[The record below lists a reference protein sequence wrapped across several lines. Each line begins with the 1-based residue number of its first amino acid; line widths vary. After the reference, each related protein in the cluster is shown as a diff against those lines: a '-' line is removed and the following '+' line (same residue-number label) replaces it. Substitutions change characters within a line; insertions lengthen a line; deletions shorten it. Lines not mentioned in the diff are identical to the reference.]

1 MGLFDIFS
9 RKNTTSLITSIDKL
23 LDIMDHSLLVFRDG
37 VKDYLYDDE
46 TGFDENLVSMAT
58 LESEAGEIIREI
70 ERSLYSRGYL
80 IRARGDIMRL
90 LERLD
95 HIINI
100 ISVDLVQ
107 FEIEAPNIPVELR
120 KEFMKL
126 TELASLSV
134 ESSVPGAKAYFTAPK
149 DVVETTNRVYFYEK
163 EAVKLSQSIKR
174 TVFHNMSEDLK
185 LSEKFHLRYF
195 ALHIEDLAKA
205 AVKVAEQLSVMAI
218 KRSL

>member
-9 RKNTTSLITSIDKL
+9 NKNADKL
-23 LDIMDHSLLVFRDG
+23 TNSINRLLELVDDSILVFRDG
-37 VKDYLYDDE
+37 VKNYLYNDE
-46 TGFDENLVSMAT
+46 SGFSDNLSSMASIEA
-58 LESEAGEIIREI
+58 ESGALFREV
-70 ERSLYSRGYL
+70 ESSLYSRGNL
-80 IRARGDIMRL
+80 VRSRGDIMRL
-90 LERLD
+90 LERFE
-95 HIINI
+95 HIISI
-100 ISVDLVQ
+100 ISADLIQ
-107 FEIEAPNIPVELR
+107 FEIESPTIPAELK

-174 TVFHNMSEDLK
+174 KVFHDMDVLK